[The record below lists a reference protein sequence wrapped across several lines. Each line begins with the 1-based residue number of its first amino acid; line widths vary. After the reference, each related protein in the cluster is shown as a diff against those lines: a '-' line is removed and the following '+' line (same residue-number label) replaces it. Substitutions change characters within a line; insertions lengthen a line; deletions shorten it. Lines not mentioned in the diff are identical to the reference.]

1 MISKE
6 EVIKLAKLARLDFS
20 DDGEHCSP
28 YYILLSKLNMNLTKL
43 LLGYFVRS
51 AAHKVY

>member
-20 DDGEHCSP
+20 DDELDKIIKRYGRHYRIC
-28 YYILLSKLNMNLTKL
+28 
-43 LLGYFVRS
+43 R
-51 AAHKVY
+51 HD